1 MINHN
6 GIEGAVAAPQPRLD
20 VGRDGMPITRIISS
34 GTLGAESA
42 ALDAAIRFRIP
53 YGGYTNQGALVPG
66 DRPAGRYRLDER
78 PYVDAML
85 LMRAN
90 LERAGG
96 LIIFSNGPYPDRIA
110 PLMALARE
118 ADTPCLHVD
127 FAVLTPHDA
136 AFRIDAWVAAH
147 ALSEVFIT
155 GSEIREDR
163 QIYQRVHDALTAFFM
178 LIQDASTPLAK
189 RTLH

>member
-1 MINHN
+1 
-6 GIEGAVAAPQPRLD
+6 
-20 VGRDGMPITRIISS
+20 MPISRIISS

-53 YGGYTNQGALVPG
+53 YGGFTNQGSLVPG

-78 PYVDAML
+78 PYVDPML

-90 LERAGG
+90 LERADG
-96 LIIFSNGPYPDRIA
+96 LVVFSNGPYPNRIV
-110 PLMALARE
+110 PLLALVRE
-118 ADTPCLHVD
+118 AETPFLHID
-127 FAVLTPHDA
+127 FTAVTPHEA

-147 ALSEVFIT
+147 DLSQVFIT

-163 QIYQRVHDALTAFFM
+163 LIYQRVYEAMNGFLM
-178 LIQDASTPLAK
+178 LMQDASKPSAQ